1 MRNAQ
6 KKKEAGWQKI
16 VTADDY
22 NLYQDRATP
31 THFSVRFRKSDKWMA
46 RRFDAPS
53 VKLAMEK
60 APKVAGQ
67 VIIEKRENFRLAD
80 AFNEALGQAKRGE
93 PSRKGW
99 DQEVKRFMKWLNEHY
114 PDCTY
119 WHCLDRR
126 IIREYL
132 AGMGAAADHTKRL
145 RLQPIK
151 QTSRYMNA
159 EYDYPDV
166 AANLKTG
173 TKLKKTPPMVRLPD
187 VVSFLDFLRDNH
199 PNLEAG
205 AALQGLAGLQL
216 QEATRLTWDKI
227 DLDHGLVE
235 VSGEVKNEYRNRV
248 IPLADRVLEAL
259 QRAYQRHAQ
268 AKAKAKI
275 RPVREHVILSSK
287 GLPYDEG
294 SWFNYSKDVSGAMRK
309 WNAGIDWTPKDLR
322 NCLPTYAATE
332 GIHNVIWE
340 QYIGHA
346 PHTVTATNYIPRLGA
361 RSKGEREALGE
372 QMAIFYQHVV
382 EPVNR
387 ARRGE
392 GKKRLN
398 YFEPREPRTNR
409 QVQTE
414 S

>member
-6 KKKEAGWQKI
+6 KKQAQWQKI
-16 VTADDY
+16 VTAEEF
-22 NLYQDRATP
+22 NLYQQRGTP
-31 THFSVRFRKSDKWMA
+31 THFSVRWRKSGKWMA
-46 RRFDAPS
+46 RRFDAPT
-53 VKLAMEK
+53 VKAALEM
-60 APKVAGQ
+60 APKKAGLVVSHQ
-67 VIIEKRENFRLAD
+67 QESFRLSE
-80 AFNEALGQAKRGE
+80 AFNEALGQTKRGE
-93 PSRKGW
+93 RAKKDW
-99 DQEVKRFMKWLNEHY
+99 NDEVRRFMKWLHDHY
-114 PDCTY
+114 PECTH
-119 WHCLDRR
+119 WHMLDRR

-132 AGMGAAADHTKRL
+132 SGMDGAADHTKRL
-145 RLQPIK
+145 RLQPVK

-199 PNLEAG
+199 PNLEPG

-235 VSGEVKNEYRNRV
+235 ISGEVKNEYRNRV
-248 IPLADRVLEAL
+248 IPVADRVLEAL
-259 QRAYQRHAQ
+259 RRAHQCHEQ

-275 RPVREHVILSSK
+275 RPVWDHVLLSSK

-294 SWFNYSKDVSGAMRK
+294 SWFNYSKDVSAAMRE
-309 WNAGIDWTPKDLR
+309 WSAGIDWMPKDLR
-322 NCLPTYAATE
+322 NCLPTFSATE
-332 GIHNVIWE
+332 GISNVVWE

-372 QMAIFYQHVV
+372 QMAIFFQHVV
-382 EPVNR
+382 EPVNK
-387 ARRGE
+387 AVRGE

-398 YFEPREPRTNR
+398 FFELRENGTNG
-409 QVQTE
+409 QVQTQR
-414 S
+414 